1 MAGGGIQGAGGVF
14 EQFAIWGVLMQVV
27 GPILAPIVQQI
38 ADETFPRLPS
48 TPLSAELAADLVL
61 KGWMT
66 AEEGWQEA
74 ATTGVNQQ
82 RFQQMVNDAGEPIA
96 LEQILE
102 AFRRGFIGW
111 DTDNI
116 DGTSVLVGIKQSRV
130 RDQWANVIQQLAT
143 IVIPVGDAVS
153 AVVKGQ
159 IPFATGQQ
167 IAGFSGLSAAD
178 FQTLVNTAGNP
189 PGPGELITL
198 ARRGVIPVDGLGAGV
213 LSMHQ
218 GIIEGLT
225 KDKWWPGILA
235 LMEYRPPPR
244 TITALERAG
253 VMPPA
258 QAQTLYQQSGL
269 TPQLAAL
276 YSADASA
283 VKLVKTK
290 ELAEGTVLNIYRAGV
305 IPESE
310 AAALL
315 GTLGYTAQETAWIL
329 AWEDLHRELAAM
341 NSAVTKV
348 SSLYISRKIGQNTAQ
363 SMLATLGLP
372 AGQVTQLLDTWLL
385 ERDATVKLLTA
396 AEIGDAV
403 KYAIMDQATGQA
415 ALEALGFTPYD
426 AWVRLSLSNLAALP
440 NPPPVPT
447 EPTGQL
453 P

>member
-1 MAGGGIQGAGGVF
+1 
-14 EQFAIWGVLMQVV
+14 
-27 GPILAPIVQQI
+27 
-38 ADETFPRLPS
+38 
-48 TPLSAELAADLVL
+48 
-61 KGWMT
+61 
-66 AEEGWQEA
+66 
-74 ATTGVNQQ
+74 
-82 RFQQMVNDAGEPIA
+82 
-96 LEQILE
+96 
-102 AFRRGFIGW
+102 
-111 DTDNI
+111 
-116 DGTSVLVGIKQSRV
+116 
-130 RDQWANVIQQLAT
+130 
-143 IVIPVGDAVS
+143 
-153 AVVKGQ
+153 
-159 IPFATGQQ
+159 
-167 IAGFSGLSAAD
+167 
-178 FQTLVNTAGNP
+178 
-189 PGPGELITL
+189 
-198 ARRGVIPVDGLGAGV
+198 VIPVDGLGAGV